1 MKDSRNTQRAKILAE
16 LVSAHGEW
24 VPLPRFT
31 RHAAQYN
38 ARVYELRRMGFTIQ
52 NKTRDVNGARH
63 SWFRLESSP
72 SDIRITPRPVPAQGS
87 LELSA
92 ERGV

>member
-24 VPLPRFT
+24 VPLPRIT
-31 RHAAQYN
+31 QHAAQYN
-38 ARVYELRRMGFTIQ
+38 ARVYELPRMGFTIQ
-52 NKTRDVNGARH
+52 NTTRDVNGARH

-72 SDIRITPRPVPAQGS
+72 SDIRTAPQLVPVQGS

>member
-1 MKDSRNTQRAKILAE
+1 MRDSRNTQRAKILAE
-16 LVSAHGEW
+16 LVSAQGEW
-24 VPLPRFT
+24 VPLLRIT
-31 RHAAQYN
+31 QHAAQYN

-52 NKTRDVNGARH
+52 SKTRDVNGARH

-72 SDIRITPRPVPAQGS
+72 ADIRPAPRLVPVQGS

>member
-1 MKDSRNTQRAKILAE
+1 MRDARNTQRAKILAE

-24 VPLPRFT
+24 VPLPRVT
-31 RHAAQYN
+31 QHAAQYN
-38 ARVYELRRMGFTIQ
+38 ARVYELRRMGFTIK
-52 NKTRDVNGARH
+52 NKTQDLAGVRH

-72 SDIRITPRPVPAQGS
+72 SDIRITPRPVPVQGS

-92 ERGV
+92 KGGL

>member
-1 MKDSRNTQRAKILAE
+1 MRDSRNAQRAKILAE

-24 VPLPRFT
+24 VPLPRNT
-31 RHAAQYN
+31 QHPAQYN
-38 ARVYELRRMGFTIQ
+38 ARVYELRHMGFTIQ

-72 SDIRITPRPVPAQGS
+72 SDIRPAPRPVQGS

>member
-24 VPLPRFT
+24 VPLPRVT
-31 RHAAQYN
+31 QHASQYN
-38 ARVYELRRMGFTIQ
+38 ARVYELRRMGFTIE
-52 NKTRDVNGARH
+52 NKTQDLAGVRH

-72 SDIRITPRPVPAQGS
+72 ANIRITLRPVPAQGS
-87 LELSA
+87 LKLPA
-92 ERGV
+92 EGGR